1 MTDWRRRLLALAL
14 FWPANA
20 GAQAPSPSEALTLE
34 QKGDLEHAARVWQAV
49 TEQNPRDAG
58 AFASLGV
65 ILSKE
70 QKYPEAASAYKK
82 ALALNPNNKQARTLL
97 GLSYYGTKRFAEA
110 SKHLELAANSDPA
123 NTELRQVLA
132 QSCLWAKK
140 YSCALDQFRQI
151 LEQSPDSAAAHVLTG
166 EALDGLG
173 RTPEAIV
180 EFQAAAKAA
189 PAEANVNFGL
199 GYLYWKL
206 LQYDDAKPAFE
217 RAVTLL
223 KRAVQ
228 LKDDLRIAYAD
239 LGAIYREQKHYKD
252 ALASLQRA
260 VKLDPA
266 QPDTHFQLGR
276 LYQAMGNT
284 TAAQQ
289 EFSRVREL
297 HKKAD
302 DDLLE
307 KMSGSP
313 PPIQP

>member
-1 MTDWRRRLLALAL
+1 MNDWRRQLLAIAL

-65 ILSKE
+65 VLSKE

-82 ALALNPNNKQARTLL
+82 ALALNPKLPGVQLNLGLAEFKQGRFEAAVAPLCTALAVDPNNMQARTLL

-151 LEQSPDSAAAHVLTG
+151 LEQNPDSAAAHVLTG

-199 GYLYWKL
+199 GYLCWKL
-206 LQYDDAKPAFE
+206 LQ
-217 RAVTLL
+217 
-223 KRAVQ
+223 
-228 LKDDLRIAYAD
+228 
-239 LGAIYREQKHYKD
+239 
-252 ALASLQRA
+252 
-260 VKLDPA
+260 
-266 QPDTHFQLGR
+266 
-276 LYQAMGNT
+276 
-284 TAAQQ
+284 
-289 EFSRVREL
+289 
-297 HKKAD
+297 
-302 DDLLE
+302 
-307 KMSGSP
+307 
-313 PPIQP
+313 